1 MKESQM
7 LVNLQKD
14 TLTKL
19 TMPQDNGSII
29 INQIQI
35 AKLQM
40 HDLFVLNL
48 YKFTKYYI

>member
-14 TLTKL
+14 TLTNL

-29 INQIQI
+29 INKIQI

-40 HDLFVLNL
+40 HDLYILNL
-48 YKFTKYYI
+48 LWFYYLT